1 MGEHIFEI
9 IIMLLGA
16 AILGFFIGWFLK
28 NNKITELQGYIDALE
43 DKNNRLQA
51 DYNQNER
58 LLIECQTEK
67 RQAEAEK
74 QQLEKLL
81 IECNEKLTLS
91 DIELAKIKIESTSQK
106 LVSAPKTKSK
116 SKAKKKT
123 KTKTKR
129 KVKTDNLKR
138 IEGIGPKIASIL
150 KEAKID
156 TFVKLSKAKAE
167 KISDLLVKIGGNSY
181 NRFDPTTW
189 PEQAKL
195 AAEEKWEELKKR
207 QDELKGGRKK

>member
-1 MGEHIFEI
+1 MGGHIFEI

-43 DKNNRLQA
+43 DKNNRLQT

-67 RQAEAEK
+67 RKAEAEK
-74 QQLEKLL
+74 QQIEKLL

-91 DIELAKIKIESTSQK
+91 DIELEKIKIESTSQT

-116 SKAKKKT
+116 AKTKSKT
-123 KTKTKR
+123 KTK
-129 KVKTDNLKR
+129 VKADNLKK
-138 IEGIGPKIASIL
+138 IEGIGPKIALIL

-156 TFVKLSKAKAE
+156 SFVKLSKAKSE
-167 KISDLLVKIGGNSY
+167 KISALLVKVGGNSY

-195 AAEEKWEELKKR
+195 AAEEKWEELNNL
-207 QDELKGGRKK
+207 QDELKGGREK

>member
-1 MGEHIFEI
+1 MGGHIFEI
-9 IIMLLGA
+9 IIMLFGA

-43 DKNNRLQA
+43 DKNNRLQT
-51 DYNQNER
+51 DYNKNER

-67 RQAEAEK
+67 RKAEAEK
-74 QQLEKLL
+74 QQIEKLL
-81 IECNEKLTLS
+81 INCEGKLTLS
-91 DIELAKIKIESTSQK
+91 DIELAKNKIESTSQT
-106 LVSAPKTKSK
+106 LVSAPKTKD
-116 SKAKKKT
+116 KAKT
-123 KTKTKR
+123 KTKT

-167 KISDLLVKIGGNSY
+167 KISDLLVKAGGNSY
-181 NRFDPTTW
+181 NRFDPLTW

-195 AAEEKWEELKKR
+195 AAEEKWEELKKL

>member
-1 MGEHIFEI
+1 MGGHIFEI
-9 IIMLLGA
+9 IIMLFGA

-43 DKNNRLQA
+43 DKNNRLQT
-51 DYNQNER
+51 DYNKNER

-67 RQAEAEK
+67 RKAEAEK
-74 QQLEKLL
+74 QQIEKLL
-81 IECNEKLTLS
+81 INCEGKLTLS
-91 DIELAKIKIESTSQK
+91 DIELAKNKIESTSQT
-106 LVSAPKTKSK
+106 LVSAPKTKA
-116 SKAKKKT
+116 KAKT
-123 KTKTKR
+123 KTKT

-167 KISDLLVKIGGNSY
+167 KISDLLVKTGGNSY
-181 NRFDPTTW
+181 NRFDPLTW

-195 AAEEKWEELKKR
+195 AAEEKWEELKKL

>member
-1 MGEHIFEI
+1 MGGHIFEI

-28 NNKITELQGYIDALE
+28 NNKITELQEYIAALE

-51 DYNQNER
+51 DYNQNEH

-67 RQAEAEK
+67 RKTEAEK
-74 QQLEKLL
+74 QQIEKLL
-81 IECNEKLTLS
+81 IECERKLTLS
-91 DIELAKIKIESTSQK
+91 DIELAKNKIESTSQTV
-106 LVSAPKTKSK
+106 VSAPKTKA
-116 SKAKKKT
+116 KAKAKT
-123 KTKTKR
+123 KAKT
-129 KVKTDNLKR
+129 KVKTDNLKK

-150 KEAKID
+150 KEAKIES
-156 TFVKLSKAKAE
+156 FIKLSKAKAE
-167 KISDLLVKIGGNSY
+167 KISDLLVKVGGNSY

-195 AAEEKWEELKKR
+195 AAEEKWEELKNL